1 MWYYAAHLTDF
12 SKVMS
17 FVAHES
23 LAEKIAAHLAERI
36 IKGELISGERIQ
48 EARVVEELQVSRG
61 SVREA
66 LLLLESRHLVTI
78 QPRRG
83 AMVAELTVERV
94 NSLYDVYEALLTLL
108 ATQVALQWTEEN
120 KMPLLNQAMKLQ
132 SPELKKDKFLFM
144 LSGFDLMRAACD
156 MINNPY
162 LSTLLSD
169 LQPAIQRTYALS
181 IRFSQEGLERS
192 IAFFAKVVE
201 LILARK
207 TEELQPLF
215 REFSQYQRQLVL
227 NAMAENPVP
236 ALD

>member
-1 MWYYAAHLTDF
+1 M
-12 SKVMS
+12 K

-36 IKGELISGERIQ
+36 IKGELAANERIQ

-78 QPRRG
+78 LPRRG
-83 AMVAELTVERV
+83 AMVAELTPEKVHG
-94 NSLYDVYEALLTLL
+94 LYDVYESLLTLL
-108 ATQVALQWTEEN
+108 ATRVAEMWTEEN
-120 KMPLLNQAMKLQ
+120 KMPLLNQAMSLQ
-132 SPELKKDKFLFM
+132 APALQKDKYRFM
-144 LSGFDLMRAACD
+144 LAGFDLMRAACELID
-156 MINNPY
+156 NTY

-181 IRFSQEGLERS
+181 IRYSEEGLEKSRQ
-192 IAFFAKVVE
+192 FFAKVVE

-207 TEELQPLF
+207 TAELLPVFQ
-215 REFSQYQRQLVL
+215 EFSQYQRQLVL
-227 NAMAENPVP
+227 RAMEEHTA
-236 ALD
+236 DG

>member
-1 MWYYAAHLTDF
+1 VVLCAPIEMTLLDLMT
-12 SKVMS
+12 

-36 IKGELISGERIQ
+36 IKGELVSNERIQ

-78 QPRRG
+78 LPRRG
-83 AMVAELTVERV
+83 AMVSELTPERV

-108 ATQVALQWTEEN
+108 ATQVALQWTDEN
-120 KMPLLNQAMKLQ
+120 KMPLLNQAMGLQ
-132 SPELKKDKFLFM
+132 AKDLAQDKYRFM
-144 LSGFDLMRAACD
+144 LAGFDLMRAACD
-156 MINNPY
+156 LIENPY

-169 LQPAIQRTYALS
+169 LQPAIQRTYALA
-181 IRFSQEGLERS
+181 IRFSEKGLERS
-192 IAFFAKVVE
+192 IVFFAKVVE

-207 TEELQPLF
+207 TAELQPLF
-215 REFSQYQRQLVL
+215 REFSLYQRQLVL
-227 NAMAENPVP
+227 DAMAENPVVP
-236 ALD
+236 AD

>member
-1 MWYYAAHLTDF
+1 MWYHPAHLTMTND
-12 SKVMS
+12 VMS

-23 LAEKIAAHLAERI
+23 LAEKIAAHLSDRI
-36 IKGELISGERIQ
+36 IKGELVSGERIQ

-78 QPRRG
+78 LPRRG
-83 AMVAELTVERV
+83 AMVAELTADRV
-94 NSLYDVYEALLTLL
+94 NSLYDVYESLLTLL

-120 KMPLLNQAMKLQ
+120 KMPLLNQAMLLQ
-132 SPELKKDKFLFM
+132 VPDLREDKFRFM
-144 LSGFDLMRAACD
+144 QAGFDLMRAACD
-156 MINNPY
+156 VIDNPY

-181 IRFSQEGLERS
+181 IRFSQDGLDRS
-192 IAFFAKVVE
+192 VAFFAKVVQ

-207 TEELQPLF
+207 TDDLIPVF
-215 REFSQYQRQLVL
+215 RDFSQYQRSLVL
-227 NAMAENPVP
+227 RAMDESKASS
-236 ALD
+236 